1 MARMC
6 EACGKENPDYGE
18 YCGACGR
25 ALASVGAQAGRRAS
39 TLVCGRCGGPMDG
52 SGICP
57 RCSEEYPDRIPLFKV
72 TSIKDPVTI
81 VGATVFA
88 IGIASLIYSLI
99 FIASWLYFHL
109 VIYTGTFEVADG
121 HVGLFAALFIVF
133 GGVTVIGGMCA
144 MGRTNYGWALAG
156 ALSAVVIGFLLGAVL
171 LVVAVMCVV
180 FITVSRNDFPP
191 SPWKYR
197 A

>member
-1 MARMC
+1 MARVC

-25 ALASVGAQAGRRAS
+25 TLASVGAQAGRRTS
-39 TLVCGRCGGPMDG
+39 TLVCGKCGGPLEG
-52 SGICP
+52 SGVCP
-57 RCSEEYPDRIPLFKV
+57 HCSEEYRDHVPLFEV
-72 TSIKDPVTI
+72 ASIKDPVTI

-99 FIASWLYFHL
+99 FIASWLYTSL

-121 HVGLFAALFIVF
+121 HVGLFVALFIVF
-133 GGVTVIGGMCA
+133 GGIAVIGGLCA
-144 MGRTNYGWALAG
+144 MGRTNYKWALAG
-156 ALSAVVIGFLLGAVL
+156 ALSAVVVGFLLGAIL
-171 LVVAVMCVV
+171 MVVAIVCVV
-180 FITVSRNDFPP
+180 IISVSKHEFPS